1 MRILIVSWAH
11 EAVSRNG
18 ISLCT
23 KQHYKLLKDMGHQV
37 AVVYPQIKIKPADDI
52 SGEAYF
58 IGASGSPALFSKRFF
73 DEKAATQL
81 LESFKPDF
89 VLCESWQNSM
99 SENFINLC
107 YELNVKTAVLS
118 HGISI
123 HPFTFSPK
131 NLLRSLR
138 WSLYWLRFHSV
149 VKKIH
154 AITCL
159 SFENRSK
166 RFYDAKIA
174 AELGKKV
181 VYLTNTPINY
191 SVNYVKYEMRNR
203 NVLIIGYFSDI
214 KNQCKALKIA
224 NQLQDKN
231 FNFIFIGNKKGH
243 YFNKCLRFVSRHMM
257 KNVQFL
263 TDQECSI
270 AEEISRSFAVMSTSS
285 TEVLPLTLLEAMA
298 SGTPFLSTNVGAV
311 CELPGGILC
320 SSVSNFVAELNN
332 LSVDIDRWQALSNEG
347 RQAIDVKYSERVVKK
362 QLDLLL
368 NTLVA

>member
-23 KQHYKLLKDMGHQV
+23 KQHYILLKDMGHQV
-37 AVVYPQIKIKPADDI
+37 AVVYPRIKIKPADDI
-52 SGEAYF
+52 SCDAYF

-73 DEKAATQL
+73 DKKAATQL
-81 LESFKPDF
+81 LASFKPDV

-107 YELNVKTAVLS
+107 NRLDIKTAVLS

-138 WSLYWLRFHSV
+138 WSLYWLRLHSV
-149 VKKIH
+149 IKKIH
-154 AITCL
+154 TITCL
-159 SFENRSK
+159 SFENKSN

-174 AELGKKV
+174 AKLGKKV
-181 VYLTNTPINY
+181 VYLTNTPLNY
-191 SVNYVKYEMRNR
+191 SDNYVECGMRNR
-203 NVLIIGYFSDI
+203 NILIIGYFSDI
-214 KNQCKALKIA
+214 KNQYKALKIA
-224 NQLQDKN
+224 KQLQDEN
-231 FNFIFIGNKKGH
+231 FNFIFIGNKVGN
-243 YFNKCLRFVSRHMM
+243 YFNKCYKFTSNHKL

-263 TDQECSI
+263 TDKECSI
-270 AEEISRSFAVMSTSS
+270 SEEISRSFAVMSTSS

-311 CELPGGILC
+311 CELSGGILC
-320 SSVSNFVAELNN
+320 SSVNSFITELKN
-332 LSVDIDRWQALSNEG
+332 LSVDIIRWQALSDAG
-347 RQAIDVKYSERVVKK
+347 RLAIDAKYSERVVKK

-368 NTLVA
+368 TTLVE

>member
-1 MRILIVSWAH
+1 
-11 EAVSRNG
+11 VSRNG

-23 KQHYKLLKDMGHQV
+23 KQHYRLLKEMGHQV
-37 AVVYPQIKIKPADDI
+37 AVVYPCLNKMPEGDF
-52 SGEAYF
+52 SVETYF

-73 DEKAATQL
+73 DTKAATQL
-81 LESFKPDF
+81 LESFKPNV

-99 SENFINLC
+99 SENFIDLC
-107 YELNVKTAVLS
+107 YKLEIKTAVLS

-138 WSLYWLRFHSV
+138 WFLYWLKFHSV
-149 VKKIH
+149 IKKIH
-154 AITCL
+154 VITCL
-159 SFENRSK
+159 SFENKSN

-181 VYLTNTPINY
+181 VYLTNTPLNY
-191 SVNYVKYEMRNR
+191 SGNYVQYEMRNR
-203 NVLIIGYFSDI
+203 NILIIGYFSDI
-214 KNQCKALKIA
+214 KNQIKALKIA
-224 NQLQDKN
+224 NQLQDEN
-231 FNFIFIGNKKGH
+231 FNFIFIGNKVGY
-243 YFNKCLRFVSRHMM
+243 YFNKCLRFASHHKL

-270 AEEISRSFAVMSTSS
+270 SEEISRSFAVMSTSS

-320 SSVSNFVAELNN
+320 SPTSNFVAELKH
-332 LSVDIDRWQALSNEG
+332 LSVNIVRWQALSDAG
-347 RQAIDVKYSERVVKK
+347 RLAIDSKYSERVVKK

-368 NTLVA
+368 DTLVE

>member
-37 AVVYPQIKIKPADDI
+37 AVVYPHIKINSYNDV

-73 DEKAATQL
+73 DTKAATQL
-81 LESFKPDF
+81 LQSFKPDI

-107 YELNVKTAVLS
+107 YKLEIKTAVLS

-159 SFENRSK
+159 SFENKSN

-174 AELGKKV
+174 VELGKKV

-191 SVNYVKYEMRNR
+191 SGNYVQYEMRNR
-203 NVLIIGYFSDI
+203 NILIIGYFSDI
-214 KNQCKALKIA
+214 KNQYKALKIA
-224 NQLQDKN
+224 KQLQEEN
-231 FNFIFIGNKKGH
+231 FNFIFIGNKVGR
-243 YFNKCLRFVSRHMM
+243 YFNKCLNFASHHEL

-270 AEEISRSFAVMSTSS
+270 ANEISRCFGVISTSS

-298 SGTPFLSTNVGAV
+298 SGTPFISTNVGAI

-320 SSVSNFVAELNN
+320 SSVGSFVTELKN
-332 LSVDIDRWQALSNEG
+332 LSVDIVRWQALSVAG
-347 RQAIDVKYSERVVKK
+347 RLAIDTKYSEKVVKK

-368 NTLVA
+368 NSLVE